1 MTDEIIKIE
10 RKTSTSRGLVPEL
23 ARVLL
28 VDDDPTSRLTVQTI
42 LEAGGYHV
50 DSAASAAEAYVKM
63 EKRVFELV
71 LSDVGIESPTS
82 GYEVLAHARTMDYRP
97 ATAILTA
104 SYEGSNEPGRPLLVE
119 PEDVPGLLTKI
130 AHLIGS
136 RVSRKV
142 SRELRLQSAN

>member
-1 MTDEIIKIE
+1 MTKIE
-10 RKTSTSRGLVPEL
+10 RKTSTLRASVPDL

-63 EKRVFELV
+63 EKLEFELV

-82 GYEVLAHARTMDYRP
+82 GYEVLAHARAMDYRP

-104 SYEGSNEPGRPLLVE
+104 SYESADEPGKPFLVE

-130 AHLIGS
+130 ATLIGS
-136 RVSRKV
+136 RASRRV
-142 SRELRLQSAN
+142 TRELRLQN

>member
-1 MTDEIIKIE
+1 MTEEMIKTE
-10 RKTSTSRGLVPEL
+10 RRSSTSRAVGPEL

-28 VDDDPTSRLTVQTI
+28 VDDDLTSRLTVQTI
-42 LEAGGYHV
+42 LEAGGYYV

-63 EKRVFELV
+63 EKREFELV

-82 GYEVLAHARTMDYRP
+82 GYEVLAHARAMDYKP

-104 SYEGSNEPGRPLLVE
+104 SYERGGAPGRSMLVE
-119 PEDVPGLLTKI
+119 PQDVPGLLTKI
-130 AHLIGS
+130 ANLIGS
-136 RVSRKV
+136 RASRKV